1 MRDLGIRAANI
12 GVSHG
17 GIMPTAEMKN
27 SNSDNVRGTL
37 LEPEDLALS
46 EEDAHVQA
54 RQRQKM
60 YIPDAKRLAAGDW
73 TRADGNMQCPHCG
86 CYYYEHPTVFGAEW
100 LRRICNGNL
109 VKL

>member
-1 MRDLGIRAANI
+1 MLTATEMENWNSG
-12 GVSHG
+12 GVH
-17 GIMPTAEMKN
+17 
-27 SNSDNVRGTL
+27 GTL
-37 LEPEDLALS
+37 IEPENLALS

-86 CYYYEHPTVFGAEW
+86 CYYYYEHPTVFGAEW